1 MPVMNSASPRRAT
14 LALFVLLA
22 LAAAFTPPPV
32 ASAADAQPASGATAP
47 LSKAFAAQDA
57 KDWTGARTLVE
68 KQPAIVRDLVQ
79 WRHVSSSSS
88 GATFDEISQFLA
100 AHPAWPGRSAIAQR
114 GEETLLSENLVATRG
129 AEWFRARAPRTS
141 AGCLAWGSAQFTQ
154 GQKTE
159 ALATI
164 RRCWLALVL
173 TVTDYNAWTA
183 TSSMP
188 LPAADHMARTDALL
202 WARNVGGA
210 REMLPLLEGDSRD
223 TATARVDIQSGKQVD
238 IDDAMDDATT
248 PAWAASLGFDQ
259 AVQLRKAGKAS
270 EAWELLMKVDA
281 SGALPLA
288 NSQNWWPE
296 HNLSARNA
304 LEAKEYETAYRLAA
318 RTRLTPEANIAFYLD
333 AEFLAGWIALRFLDE
348 EKQALAHFR
357 NLEAAA
363 RSPITRARA
372 AYWKAQAFRAM
383 DEEANA
389 QQALAAAAAEPGTFY
404 GRLALE
410 MMKTPATAAS
420 PSPKPSAAPSTE
432 NTTELVQAVE
442 ALMAIG
448 DTRRANAFANAAI
461 DVCQTTGCAT
471 ALSARL
477 STIGN
482 TYGALRSAKKAQTLG
497 VSRVDQLYPLIDL
510 PPACTT
516 AGVSRAL
523 VLALVRQESEFDPT
537 ATSSANA
544 RGLMQL
550 LPATAQDAA
559 RRYGLAYTGGNDLYQ
574 PQANL
579 AIGCYHLKDL
589 LDGLSGSYV
598 LTIAGYNA
606 GKARVTSWTTTRG
619 DPRDTKVD
627 VIDWIE
633 SIPFDETRNY
643 VMRVLENELAYN
655 TRLGEPL
662 QAKELNITL
671 RRQSP

>member
-1 MPVMNSASPRRAT
+1 MLPLISDAMRRAI
-14 LALFVLLA
+14 LAMLA
-22 LAAAFTPPPV
+22 VTAMMAGAWV
-32 ASAADAQPASGATAP
+32 AQANDTRPDAP
-47 LSKAFAAQDA
+47 LSRAFTAQDA

-68 KQPAIVRDLVQ
+68 KEATIVRDLVQ
-79 WRHVSSSSS
+79 WRYVSSSSS

-100 AHPAWPGRSAIAQR
+100 GHATWPGRSAITQR

-129 AEWFRARAPRTS
+129 AEWFRTRAPRTS
-141 AGCLAWGSAQFTQ
+141 AGCLAWGRHQFTL
-154 GQKTE
+154 GQKAE

-164 RRCWLALVL
+164 KRCWLALPL
-173 TVTDYNAWTA
+173 TYTDYQEWA
-183 TSSMP
+183 TFSSMP
-188 LPAADHMARTDALL
+188 LPEADHLVRIDALF
-202 WARNVGGA
+202 WGRNVTGA
-210 REMLPLLEGDSRD
+210 REMLALLTDDAR
-223 TATARVDIQSGKQVD
+223 TMAAARVDIQSGKPVD
-238 IDDAMDDATT
+238 IEDAMDEATT

-259 AVQLRKAGKAS
+259 AVQLRKSGKTK
-270 EAWELLMKVDA
+270 EAWDLLMKVDA

-288 NSQNWWPE
+288 NAQNWWPE
-296 HNLSARNA
+296 HNLSSRNA
-304 LEAKEYETAYRLAA
+304 LEAKEFEIAYKLAA

-333 AEFLAGWIALRFLDE
+333 AEFLAGWIALRFLEE

-372 AYWKAQAFRAM
+372 NYWKAQAYRAM

-389 QQALAAAAAEPGTFY
+389 QQALAVAAAEPGTFY

-410 MMKTPATAAS
+410 MLKAPAIAAS
-420 PSPKPSAAPSTE
+420 PSPKPSAASPTE
-432 NTTELVQAVE
+432 NTSEL
-442 ALMAIG
+442 ALAAEVLMGIG

-461 DVCQTTGCAT
+461 EICQTTGCAT

-477 STIGN
+477 ATMGN
-482 TYGALRSAKKAQTLG
+482 TYGSLRSAKKAQTLG
-497 VSRVDQLYPLIDL
+497 VIRTDQLYPLIDL
-510 PPACTT
+510 PPACAS

-523 VLALVRQESEFDPT
+523 VHALTRQESEFDPT

-559 RRYGLAYTGGNDLYQ
+559 RRYGVTYTGANDLYQ
-574 PQANL
+574 PQTNL
-579 AIGCYHLKDL
+579 ALGCYHVKDL
-589 LDGLSGSYV
+589 LDGLAGSYV
-598 LTIAGYNA
+598 LTIASYNA
-606 GKARVTSWTTTRG
+606 GKARVTSWTATRG
-619 DPRDTKVD
+619 DPRDPKVD

-643 VMRVLENELAYN
+643 VMRVLENDMAYTN
-655 TRLGEPL
+655 RLGEPL
-662 QAKELNITL
+662 QARELNLTL